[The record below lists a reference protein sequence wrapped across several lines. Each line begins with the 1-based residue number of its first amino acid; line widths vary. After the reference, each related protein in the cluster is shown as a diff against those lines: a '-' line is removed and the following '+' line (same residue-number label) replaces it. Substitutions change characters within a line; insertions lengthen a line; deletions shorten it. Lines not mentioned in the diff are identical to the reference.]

1 MLALGWI
8 SFTMSMLVN
17 LAVLKN
23 IAESEEDIQW
33 RKDANIGMFFMLLL
47 PNVLLLVYLIFATFL
62 R

>member
-23 IAESEEDIQW
+23 IAESEEDSQW

-47 PNVLLLVYLIFATFL
+47 PNVLLLVHLIFATFL

>member
-23 IAESEEDIQW
+23 IAESGEDSQW
-33 RKDANIGMFFMLLL
+33 RKDANKGMFFMLLL
-47 PNVLLLVYLIFATFL
+47 PNVLLLVHLIFATFL

>member
-17 LAVLKN
+17 LAVLKK
-23 IAESEEDIQW
+23 IEESGEDKQW
-33 RKDANIGMFFMLLL
+33 RKDAKMGMFFMLLL
-47 PNVLLLVYLIFATFL
+47 PNVLLLVHLIFATFL